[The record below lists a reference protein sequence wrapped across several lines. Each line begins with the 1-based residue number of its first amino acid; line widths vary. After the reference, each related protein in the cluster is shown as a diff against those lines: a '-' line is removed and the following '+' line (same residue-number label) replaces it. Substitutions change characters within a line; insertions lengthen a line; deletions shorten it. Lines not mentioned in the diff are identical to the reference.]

1 MRIWIIGHSHIKCME
16 AANRADRSVTG
27 AQFGFLQ
34 LHLFKAGHMA
44 GALNLSVQNIVQSD
58 FVNSTKA
65 AVEGAQLAVLC
76 PTGNAPT
83 IFGLKGK
90 GKDAGGRFL
99 VSEKTTAQLGAYLA
113 AYGEWL
119 ALLKGTV
126 QAPTIVLPSP
136 PPVGDNDWIL
146 KNPGIF
152 GDALQQNGVSPPA
165 YRLEIY
171 QLWCQGIR
179 DHCSKLG
186 LRFIELPRD
195 VFTEDGFLQERFYGD
210 EPSHANVA
218 YGSHVLHYLA
228 AIAVQQAP
236 ADPNAGA
243 ADTTATKAKAER
255 KAHPYVDLP
264 DSSFWKQSVSRV
276 AAPDFDPVTE
286 VLFRITRADA
296 VATAG
301 SCFAQHISKRLRSG
315 GFRFLAT
322 EKASDNGAGEAGS
335 PGYDFSARYGNIYTA
350 RQLLQLF
357 DRAYGYFSPRE
368 SYWELPNG
376 RFCDP
381 FRPQIESDGFPSI
394 EALVA
399 DRERHFAAVREM
411 FELLDVFVFTLGLT
425 ECWTSRLDGAVYPVA
440 PGVAGGEFDP
450 AKYSFTNLGVVEV
463 QRDLEAFVSKLR
475 LVNPRA
481 RLILTVSPVPLVAT
495 YTDRNVLVATTYS
508 KSVLRVV
515 AETVSR
521 SVEGVYYFP
530 SYEIITGNY
539 NRGRYFGPDLRAVT
553 EEGVDHVMSVFM
565 RHLTD
570 ADPRPSALA
579 DLDAAAGGD
588 MMALAEAA
596 CDEELLARK

>member
-1 MRIWIIGHSHIKCME
+1 MKISIIGHSHIKCME
-16 AANRADRSVTG
+16 AAYRASRAAAG
-27 AQFGFLQ
+27 AEFGFLQ
-34 LHLFKAGHMA
+34 LHQFKSGHMA
-44 GALNLSVQNIVQSD
+44 GALNLSVQNIVKSD
-58 FVNSTKA
+58 LVSATRA
-65 AVEGAQLAVLC
+65 AVQGAQLAVLC

-83 IFGLKGK
+83 IFGLRGK
-90 GKDAGGRFL
+90 GREAGGRFL
-99 VSEKTTAQLGAYLA
+99 VSEKTTTQLGAYLD
-113 AYGEWL
+113 AYGDWL
-119 ALLKGTV
+119 AVLQETLDV
-126 QAPTIVLPSP
+126 PMIVVPSP
-136 PPVGDNDWIL
+136 PPVGNNDWIME
-146 KNPGIF
+146 NPGIF
-152 GDALQQNGVSPPA
+152 EDALQQNGASPPA
-165 YRLEIY
+165 YRLQVYE
-171 QLWCQGIR
+171 LWCQGIR
-179 DHCSKLG
+179 GHCSRLG
-186 LRFIELPRD
+186 LRFAGLPPE
-195 VFTEDGFLQERFYGD
+195 VFTADGFLQECFYD
-210 EPSHANVA
+210 VEPSHANAA
-218 YGSHVLHYLA
+218 YGALVLKYVAGLA
-228 AIAVQQAP
+228 GGQESAQPP
-236 ADPNAGA
+236 AAGA
-243 ADTTATKAKAER
+243 AAPARAER
-255 KAHPYVDLP
+255 KSHPYVALP

-276 AAPDFDPVTE
+276 AARDFDPVTE
-286 VLFRITRADA
+286 VPFRITRTDA

-322 EKASDNGAGEAGS
+322 EKAQDAAAVEGAA

-368 SYWELPNG
+368 SHWALPGG

-381 FRPQIESDGFPSI
+381 FRPQIEPDGFTSV

-411 FELLDVFVFTLGLT
+411 FEQLDIFVFTLGLT
-425 ECWTSRLDGAVYPVA
+425 ETWVSRLDGAVYPVA

-450 AKYSFTNLGVVEV
+450 ARYAFVNFGVAEV
-463 QRDLEAFVSKLR
+463 QRDLETFIGKLR
-475 LVNPRA
+475 LVNPKA

-521 SVEGVYYFP
+521 SVGDVQYFP
-530 SYEIITGNY
+530 SFEIITGNY

-570 ADPRPSALA
+570 ADPE
-579 DLDAAAGGD
+579 AAAPADAEADAGTGE